1 MKLKIAKVLILFWGF
16 LIISSCS
23 QPKGITN
30 RWTLISTGAYEAILY
45 KSKLKNLENIEVIKS
60 WDSIK
65 MSKLIEEIKAFDNT
79 GDSLQLNLKSTRE
92 GGFHGSVYLYSIT
105 EQLGLSNRFG
115 VSRLNRKERKLF
127 DLHNEL

>member
-1 MKLKIAKVLILFWGF
+1 MKFGFVKVFIIVLGILIAT
-16 LIISSCS
+16 SCS
-23 QPKGITN
+23 QQKKLTN
-30 RWTLISTGAYEAILY
+30 RWTLISSGAYEAILY
-45 KSKLKNLENIEVIKS
+45 KGKLKNPENIEVIKS

-79 GDSLQLNLKSTRE
+79 GDSLQLNLKSTKE

-105 EQLGLSNRFG
+105 ERLGLSNRFG

-127 DLHNEL
+127 GFHNEL